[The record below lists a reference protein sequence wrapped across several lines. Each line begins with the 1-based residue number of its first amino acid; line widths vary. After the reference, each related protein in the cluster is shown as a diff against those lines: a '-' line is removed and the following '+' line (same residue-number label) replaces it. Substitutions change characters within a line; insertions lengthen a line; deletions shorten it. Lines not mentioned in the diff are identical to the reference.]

1 MKRKKRRI
9 LIVDGYN
16 LIGADQ
22 ELHRESLHSLEMPRE
37 KILAALAEYQSVA
50 NYEIICVFD
59 AYEVRSKESI
69 LDYHGVTVVYTK
81 EKETADEY
89 IERFVHDHYHPH
101 LCEISVVTSD
111 LTEQNAI
118 FALGAYRISSRE
130 MWVSL
135 AEAEKN
141 ISRKIDTINEKMP
154 RQKLDIR
161 DDVQA
166 KLEKWRR
173 GRF

>member
-16 LIGADQ
+16 LIGANQ
-22 ELHRESLHSLEMPRE
+22 ELHRESFHSLEIPRE

-69 LDYHGVTVVYTK
+69 FDYHGVTVVYTK

-130 MWVSL
+130 MWVNL
-135 AEAEKN
+135 MEAEEN

-154 RQKLDIR
+154 RQKLNIG